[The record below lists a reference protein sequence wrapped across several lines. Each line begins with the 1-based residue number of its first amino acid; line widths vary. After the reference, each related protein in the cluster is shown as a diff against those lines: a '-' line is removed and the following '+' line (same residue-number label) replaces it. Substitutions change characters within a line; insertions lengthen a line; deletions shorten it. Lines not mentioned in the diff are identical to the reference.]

1 MLTYLEVTGFKSF
14 EKISL
19 SLGNLNLFVG
29 TNASGKSNF
38 FDALRV
44 LQGIGYGFTIEEVL
58 NGKPRS
64 SSSDVWEPIRGGSA
78 RAQFLG
84 HSQETLTVDER
95 IVRFNVVIKP
105 SMNSSD
111 LLNYHIGF
119 SPLTGSVRSE
129 SFSTSGLHIYDSA
142 PVENRPQ
149 DPFFAVRYFTGRKG
163 RQPHPSVE
171 KSRPALHQLLN
182 NEQIT
187 KSDRESIQ
195 SCIRALSNTQ
205 RIDPVPAFLREYSQ
219 APSVRRMGER
229 GENFAALVRTILRDA
244 KSRAAYVS
252 WLQKLT
258 PTEVE
263 DVTVLSGALGEALFA
278 LKERGVD
285 YPAPILSDGTLR
297 FAAITA
303 AFFQPD
309 MPDLLTIEEIENAI
323 HPTRLRLLV
332 ELLKSQAQP
341 DRQIMATTHSPIVL
355 SWLKEADY
363 RTTFFCKRND
373 LTGASEITPLS
384 EIPRLLEVAKKQP
397 VGDLFA
403 EGWLEGA
410 L

>member
-1 MLTYLEVTGFKSF
+1 MLTHLEVTGFKSF

-58 NGKPRS
+58 NGKPKS
-64 SSSDVWEPIRGGSA
+64 SNSDVWEPIRGGSA

-84 HSQETLTVDER
+84 HSQENLTADER
-95 IVRFNVVIKP
+95 IVRFDVAIKP
-105 SMNSSD
+105 SKDSD
-111 LLNYHIGF
+111 ELLYYQIGF

-129 SFSTSGLHIYDSA
+129 SFSTSDSDIYDSA
-142 PVENRPQ
+142 PVGNKPQ

-171 KSRPALHQLLN
+171 KSRPVLHQLLN

-187 KSDRESIQ
+187 RSDRESIQ

-205 RIDPVPAFLREYSQ
+205 RIDPVPALLREYSQ

-229 GENFAALVRTILRDA
+229 GENFAALVRTILRDQRS
-244 KSRAAYVS
+244 KAAYVS

-278 LKERGVD
+278 LKERGID

-309 MPDLLTIEEIENAI
+309 MPNLLTIEEIENAI

-355 SWLKEADY
+355 SWLKESDY
-363 RTTFFCKRND
+363 HTTFFCKRND
-373 LTGASEITPLS
+373 QTGASEITPLS
-384 EIPRLLEVAKKQP
+384 QVPRLLEVAKKQP

>member
-1 MLTYLEVTGFKSF
+1 VLTYLEVTGFKSF

-19 SLGNLNLFVG
+19 GLGNLNLFVG

-44 LQGIGYGFTIEEVL
+44 LQGIGYGFTIEELL
-58 NGKPRS
+58 NGKPKS
-64 SSSDVWEPIRGGSA
+64 STSDVWEPIRGGSA

-84 HSQETLTVDER
+84 HSVENLPVDER
-95 IVRFNVVIKP
+95 IVRFDVSIKP
-105 SMNSSD
+105 SKDSHE

-129 SFSTSGLHIYDSA
+129 RLLTSGSEIYDSG

-149 DPFFAVRYFTGRKG
+149 DPFFTVRYFTGRKG

-182 NEQIT
+182 HEQVT
-187 KSDRESIQ
+187 KSDRDSIQ

-205 RIDPVPAFLREYSQ
+205 RIDPVPALLREYSQ

-229 GENFAALVRTILRDA
+229 GENFAALVRTILRDER
-244 KSRAAYVS
+244 SRAAYVS
-252 WLQKLT
+252 WLQRLT
-258 PTEVE
+258 PTEVD

-297 FAAITA
+297 FAAIAA

-309 MPDLLTIEEIENAI
+309 MPNLLTIEEIENAI

-355 SWLKEADY
+355 SWLKESDY

-384 EIPRLLEVAKKQP
+384 KVPRLLEVAKKQP